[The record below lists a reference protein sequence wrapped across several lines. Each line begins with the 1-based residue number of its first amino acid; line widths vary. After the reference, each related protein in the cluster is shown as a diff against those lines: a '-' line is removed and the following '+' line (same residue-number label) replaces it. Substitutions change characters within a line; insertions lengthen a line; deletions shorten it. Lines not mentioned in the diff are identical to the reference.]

1 MGDSS
6 SGGIYNQAFNVS
18 VHWSGSI
25 QDATN
30 PNLTLSDNTE
40 TVTGTLIKT
49 DHRCFTTA
57 DVTATSVQ
65 VSANSSG
72 GDSLTGSQEHSNEGT
87 VSLRVITIELADT
100 TGTTFTVAFTLSG
113 TSTSLSRLCSGT

>member
-57 DVTATSVQ
+57 AVTATSVQ

-100 TGTTFTVAFTLSG
+100 NGTTFTPSG
-113 TSTSLSRLCSGT
+113 ISKSLSRLYSGT